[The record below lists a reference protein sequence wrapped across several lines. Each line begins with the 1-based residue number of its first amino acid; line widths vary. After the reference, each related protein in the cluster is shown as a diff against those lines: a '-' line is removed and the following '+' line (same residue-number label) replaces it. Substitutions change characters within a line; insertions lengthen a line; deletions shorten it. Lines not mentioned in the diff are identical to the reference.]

1 MPTCNVTPLRS
12 GLNVIKL
19 LNTWKR
25 YTDRKVG
32 SKSNCPHL
40 KSIKGGQA
48 YHFGRKDYEL
58 GVGGEGQD
66 MSRDL
71 REVLGPCVQY
81 CTCEA
86 SEQKLG
92 QKPKSEPKEI
102 WGEGGNRHFRHFRHR
117 VLAIFKFL
125 E

>member
-1 MPTCNVTPLRS
+1 MKYGTLVRPITLEEKITS
-12 GLNVIKL
+12 
-19 LNTWKR
+19 W
-25 YTDRKVG
+25 
-32 SKSNCPHL
+32 
-40 KSIKGGQA
+40 
-48 YHFGRKDYEL
+48 EL
-58 GVGGEGQD
+58 EGKARAQD
-66 MSRDL
+66 TSPDL

-92 QKPKSEPKEI
+92 QKPKSKLKEI